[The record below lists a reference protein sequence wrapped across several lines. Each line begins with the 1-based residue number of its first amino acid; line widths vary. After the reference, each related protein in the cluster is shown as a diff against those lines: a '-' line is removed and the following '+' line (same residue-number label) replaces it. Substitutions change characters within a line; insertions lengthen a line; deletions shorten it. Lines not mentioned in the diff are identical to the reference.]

1 LQKLREKFAKDPEK
15 YKTLQGIVE
24 SEIEEKTTTAKNSA
38 TDALLWLKRLVTSKM
53 NAKNLHVFM
62 QCTLFNVR
70 CENLVVHQGD

>member
-38 TDALLWLKRLVTSKM
+38 TDALLWLKRLVACKM
-53 NAKNLHVFM
+53 NAK
-62 QCTLFNVR
+62 TLLTLLSSCSSLFSMLDLR
-70 CENLVVHQGD
+70 I